1 MGRGRPKKALDNM
14 TGHWT
19 KEQIEQKKYEENLIK
34 IDDKNI
40 KAPNW
45 LKDRVAKNE
54 FKRLVGLLEKIDIIC
69 ELDITTLG
77 LYCQTY
83 AKLVEIVKELEQEEL
98 VIDGKPNPKM
108 KMQLQLSEEL
118 RKLGNELGITL
129 SSRLKF
135 ATSKAEQERDQIKD
149 EFGDI

>member
-1 MGRGRPKKALDNM
+1 MARPKKALDNM

-19 KEQIEQKKYEENLIK
+19 KAEIQQKKYEENLIK

-40 KAPNW
+40 TCPKW
-45 LKDRVAKNE
+45 VKGKVARNE
-54 FKRLVGLLEKIDIIC
+54 FNRLVALLEKIDIIC

-98 VIDGKPNPKM
+98 VIDGKPNPKV

-135 ATSKAEQERDQIKD
+135 ATSKAEQERDEVKD

>member
-1 MGRGRPKKALDNM
+1 MARPKKLLDNQ
-14 TGHWT
+14 TKHLT
-19 KEQIEQKKYEENLIK
+19 KEEIQKREYEENLIK

-129 SSRLKF
+129 NSRLKF
-135 ATSKAEQERDQIKD
+135 ATSKAEKERDEIKD

>member
-1 MGRGRPKKALDNM
+1 MARPKKPLDNM

-45 LKDRVAKNE
+45 LKDRVAKQE
-54 FKRLVGLLEKIDIIC
+54 FKRLVALLEKIDIIC

-98 VIDGKPNPKM
+98 VIDGKPNPKV

-118 RKLGNELGITL
+118 RKLGNELGISL

-135 ATSKAEQERDQIKD
+135 ATSKAEQERDEVKD

>member
-19 KEQIEQKKYEENLIK
+19 KEQIEQKKYEESLIK

-54 FKRLVGLLEKIDIIC
+54 FKRLVVLLEKIDIIC

>member
-1 MGRGRPKKALDNM
+1 MARPKKALDNM

-19 KEQIEQKKYEENLIK
+19 KAEIQQKKYEESLIK

-45 LKDRVAKNE
+45 LKDRVAKQE
-54 FKRLVGLLEKIDIIC
+54 FKRLVALLEKIDIIC

-135 ATSKAEQERDQIKD
+135 ATSKAEKERDQIKD

>member
-1 MGRGRPKKALDNM
+1 MARPKKVLDNM

-19 KEQIEQKKYEENLIK
+19 KAEIQQKKYEESLIK

-129 SSRLKF
+129 NSRLKF
-135 ATSKAEQERDQIKD
+135 ATSKAEKERDQIKD

>member
-1 MGRGRPKKALDNM
+1 MARPKKALDNM

-19 KEQIEQKKYEENLIK
+19 KEQIEQKKYEESLIR

-40 KAPNW
+40 TCPKW
-45 LKDRVAKNE
+45 VKGKVARNE
-54 FKRLVGLLEKIDIIC
+54 FNRLVGLLEKIDIIC
-69 ELDITTLG
+69 ELDITNLA

-83 AKLVEIVKELEQEEL
+83 AKLVNLIKELEQEEL
-98 VIDGKPNPKM
+98 VIDGKPNPKV

-118 RKLGNELGITL
+118 RKLGNELGISL

-135 ATSKAEQERDQIKD
+135 ATSKAEKERDEVKD

>member
-1 MGRGRPKKALDNM
+1 MARPKKALDNM

-19 KEQIEQKKYEENLIK
+19 KAEIQQKKYEENLIR

-45 LKDRVAKNE
+45 LKDRVAKQE
-54 FKRLVGLLEKIDIIC
+54 FKRLVALLEKIDIIC
-69 ELDITTLG
+69 ELDITTLA
-77 LYCQTY
+77 LYCETY
-83 AKLVEIVKELEQEEL
+83 AKLVNLIKELEQEEL
-98 VIDGKPNPKM
+98 VIDGKPNPKV

-118 RKLGNELGITL
+118 RKLGNELGISL

-135 ATSKAEQERDQIKD
+135 ATSKAEQERDEVKD

>member
-1 MGRGRPKKALDNM
+1 MARPKKLLDNQ
-14 TGHWT
+14 TKHLT
-19 KEQIEQKKYEENLIK
+19 KEEIQKREYEENLIK

-45 LKDRVAKNE
+45 LKDRVAKQE
-54 FKRLVGLLEKIDIIC
+54 FKRLVALLEKIDIIC

-83 AKLVEIVKELEQEEL
+83 AKLVEIVKKLDNEESI
-98 VIDGKPNPKM
+98 IDGKPNPLI

-118 RKLGNELGITL
+118 RKLGNELGISL

-135 ATSKAEQERDQIKD
+135 ATSKAEQERDEIKD

>member
-1 MGRGRPKKALDNM
+1 MARPKKLLDNQ
-14 TGHWT
+14 TKHLT
-19 KEQIEQKKYEENLIK
+19 KEEIQKREYEENLIR

-45 LKDRVAKNE
+45 LKDRVAKQE
-54 FKRLVGLLEKIDIIC
+54 FKRLVALLEKIDIIC
-69 ELDITTLG
+69 ELDITTLA
-77 LYCQTY
+77 LYCETY
-83 AKLVEIVKELEQEEL
+83 AKLVNLIKELEQEEL
-98 VIDGKPNPKM
+98 VVNNKPNPKV

-118 RKLGNELGITL
+118 RKLGNELGISL

-135 ATSKAEQERDQIKD
+135 ATSKAEKERDEVKD

>member
-19 KEQIEQKKYEENLIK
+19 KEQIEQREYEESLIR

-45 LKDRVAKNE
+45 LKDRVAKQE
-54 FKRLVGLLEKIDIIC
+54 FKRLVVLLEKIDIIC

-83 AKLVEIVKELEQEEL
+83 AKLVSLIKELEEEAL
-98 VIDGKPNPKM
+98 VENGKANPKM
-108 KMQLQLSEEL
+108 KLQLQLSEEL

-129 SSRLKF
+129 NSRLKF
-135 ATSKAEQERDQIKD
+135 ATSKAEQERDEIKD

>member
-1 MGRGRPKKALDNM
+1 MARPKKVLDNM

-19 KEQIEQKKYEENLIK
+19 KEQIEQKKYEESLIK

-45 LKDRVAKNE
+45 LKDRVAKQE
-54 FKRLVGLLEKIDIIC
+54 FKRLVVLLEKIDIIC

-98 VIDGKPNPKM
+98 LVNGKPNPKV

-118 RKLGNELGITL
+118 RKLGNELGISL

-135 ATSKAEQERDQIKD
+135 ATSKAEQERDEIKD

>member
-1 MGRGRPKKALDNM
+1 MARPKKVLDNM

-19 KEQIEQKKYEENLIK
+19 KAEIQQKKNEDNFIK

-40 KAPNW
+40 TCPKW
-45 LKDRVAKNE
+45 VKGKVARNE
-54 FKRLVGLLEKIDIIC
+54 FNRLLKLLEKIDIIC

-98 VIDGKPNPKM
+98 VIDGKPNPKV

-118 RKLGNELGITL
+118 RKLGNELGISL

-135 ATSKAEQERDQIKD
+135 ATSKAEKERDEVKD

>member
-1 MGRGRPKKALDNM
+1 MARPKKALDNQ
-14 TGHWT
+14 TKHLT
-19 KEQIEQKKYEENLIK
+19 KEEIQKREYEENLIK

-45 LKDRVAKNE
+45 LKDRVAKQE
-54 FKRLVGLLEKIDIIC
+54 FKRLVALLEKIDIIC
-69 ELDITTLG
+69 ELDITTLA
-77 LYCQTY
+77 LYCETY

-98 VIDGKPNPKM
+98 VIDGKPNPKV

-118 RKLGNELGITL
+118 RKLGNELGISL

-135 ATSKAEQERDQIKD
+135 ATSKAEKERDEVKD

>member
-1 MGRGRPKKALDNM
+1 MARPKKALDNM

-19 KEQIEQKKYEENLIK
+19 KAEIQQKKYEESLIK

-45 LKDRVAKNE
+45 LKDRVAKQE
-54 FKRLVGLLEKIDIIC
+54 FKRLVALLEKIDIIC
-69 ELDITTLG
+69 ELDITTLA
-77 LYCQTY
+77 LYCETY
-83 AKLVEIVKELEQEEL
+83 AKLVNLIKELEQEEL
-98 VIDGKPNPKM
+98 VIDGKPNPKV

-118 RKLGNELGITL
+118 RKLGNELGFSL

-135 ATSKAEQERDQIKD
+135 ATSKAEKELDEVKD

>member
-1 MGRGRPKKALDNM
+1 MARPKKVLDNM

-45 LKDRVAKNE
+45 LKDRVAKQE
-54 FKRLVGLLEKIDIIC
+54 FKRLVALLEKIDIIC

>member
-1 MGRGRPKKALDNM
+1 MARPKKLLDNQ
-14 TGHWT
+14 TKHLT
-19 KEQIEQKKYEENLIK
+19 KEEIQKREYEENLIK

-45 LKDRVAKNE
+45 LKDRVAKQE
-54 FKRLVGLLEKIDIIC
+54 FKRLVALLEKIDIIC

-129 SSRLKF
+129 NSRLKF
-135 ATSKAEQERDQIKD
+135 ATSKAEKERDEIKD

>member
-19 KEQIEQKKYEENLIK
+19 KEQIEQREYEESLIR

-45 LKDRVAKNE
+45 LKDRVAKQE
-54 FKRLVGLLEKIDIIC
+54 FKRLVVLLEKIDIIC

-83 AKLVEIVKELEQEEL
+83 AKLVSLIKELEEEAL
-98 VIDGKPNPKM
+98 VENGKANPKM
-108 KMQLQLSEEL
+108 KLQLQLSEEL

-129 SSRLKF
+129 NSRLKF
-135 ATSKAEQERDQIKD
+135 ATSKAEKERDEIKD

>member
-1 MGRGRPKKALDNM
+1 MARPKKTLDNQ
-14 TGHWT
+14 T
-19 KEQIEQKKYEENLIK
+19 KHLTKAEIQQREYEESLIR

-45 LKDRVAKNE
+45 LKDRVAKQE
-54 FKRLVGLLEKIDIIC
+54 FKRLVVLLEKIDIIC

-83 AKLVEIVKELEQEEL
+83 AKLVSLIKELEEEAL
-98 VIDGKPNPKM
+98 VENGKANPKM
-108 KMQLQLSEEL
+108 KLQLQLSEEL

-129 SSRLKF
+129 NSRLKF
-135 ATSKAEQERDQIKD
+135 ATSKAEQERDEIKD